1 MPSAHR
7 AIVPTPSSKFSMHA
21 WVSQKLAS
29 GMTAVVTIGTVMV
42 GVAVVPYRSLVE
54 TEVVVLAGESLMVKD
69 ERVRAKRFRQ
79 RTNEVAG

>member
-1 MPSAHR
+1 
-7 AIVPTPSSKFSMHA
+7 MHA